1 MTETQGDKITKKY
14 SYLLIFFCWLAYTSS
29 YFGKLSFSANI
40 NQIEEFFKVSHSS
53 AGLVGTLL
61 FISYGTFQ
69 IINGFLVKRYNI
81 RLVVAL
87 GLFLSGIINLIVGI
101 TTNFTLVTILWFF
114 NGVALSFLWTAVIRI
129 LAETLTKEYMAKS
142 SVVIGTTVP
151 MGTFV
156 VYGLS
161 AIFVELE
168 IFRAIFYFSGIAMP
182 LIAVLWFIFLPKI
195 TSKIPKDAEIETQK
209 EMLTATKTEI
219 KGIYLSVF
227 CFFIIAIFINLIKDG
242 LNTWAPVIFKN
253 EYNISGSL
261 SIILTLALP
270 CIAVF
275 GNLFAVTLH
284 KKIPDF
290 VTQVALMFI
299 ISGALIGL
307 VLFALDLKIIII
319 TILCFIIIFL
329 LISSCNSV
337 VTSVFPLFMKTRI
350 NSGKIAGLTN
360 GFCYL
365 GSALSSYGLGA
376 IAEHGGWNTVFYVML
391 GVCCLVALIW
401 CVYLIIKRRI
411 NKQS

>member
-1 MTETQGDKITKKY
+1 MSEAKTCNTVKKY
-14 SYLLIFFCWLAYTSS
+14 SYLLIFFCWLAYSSS
-29 YFGKLSFSANI
+29 YFGKLSVTANI
-40 NQIEEFFKVSHSS
+40 NQIEEALDLSHSQS
-53 AGLVGTLL
+53 GLIGTLL
-61 FISYGTFQ
+61 FIFYGTFQ
-69 IINGFLVKRYNI
+69 IINGFLVKRYNL
-81 RLVVAL
+81 RLVIFL
-87 GLFLSGIINLIVGI
+87 GLFLSGIINLVVGF
-101 TTNFTLVTILWFF
+101 TNDFVLVAVLWSL
-114 NGVALSFLWTAVIRI
+114 NGIALSFLWTAIIRI

-142 SVVIGTTVP
+142 SIVIGTTVP
-151 MGTFV
+151 FGTFV

-161 AIFVELE
+161 AIFVKLG

-182 LIAVLWFIFLPKI
+182 LIAILWFVFIPKI
-195 TSKIPKDAEIETQK
+195 TSKIPKDAEVETQK

-253 EYNISGSL
+253 EYGISGSL

-319 TILCFIIIFL
+319 TILCFILIFL

-350 NSGKIAGLTN
+350 NSGKIAGITN

-376 IAEHGGWNTVFYVML
+376 IAENGGWNAVFYVML

-401 CVYLIIKRRI
+401 FVYLIIKRRI